1 MLQKIFPNKRSS
13 ILFIS
18 GLLVLLLVPALLIIH
33 PGAPAKASGGG
44 SCFIGQS
51 PSVNIFPTTASPGS
65 TISVNGNCFATN
77 ATVKIFFQ
85 TTSNG
90 VVTVVTDPIFGSFF
104 TQLTIP
110 STYTPGTRY
119 FVHVNSNTFSVKV
132 LFTFTKPSL
141 SVTGEY
147 GQQPTFGEPANAR
160 GNGFAA
166 NEAIDLTWDFGT
178 LGTMKAGVA
187 AADSSGFFFSNFT
200 MPSIPFGV
208 QTHLLD
214 AHGRIS
220 LLSASTLVNETPA
233 LFDSPTQGVIGT
245 TVNLNGGGY
254 GSGENVKILFQGSQV
269 VITHTTLKGAFT
281 ASFVVPST
289 AKIGFQNNGIVAVGK
304 TSGIAASAFFVVEP
318 NVSISPN
325 SGFSGTLI
333 TVRGSHFTPNGFAEI
348 LWVFP
353 NGGSGGSGGGDQ
365 FITQVGVSSRGTFN
379 TTIFAPPG
387 LVSGVKYFVLVID
400 GPTSASNQARF
411 LAL

>member
-1 MLQKIFPNKRSS
+1 MLQKIFPNKRAS

-18 GLLVLLLVPALLIIH
+18 GLLVLLLVPALLIVH

-44 SCFIGQS
+44 GCYIGQS
-51 PSVNIFPTTASPGS
+51 PSVSIYPTTASPGS

-77 ATVKIFFQ
+77 ATVKVFFQ

-110 STYTPGTRY
+110 STYVKGTRY

-132 LFTFTKPSL
+132 LFTFIKPSL
-141 SVTGEY
+141 SVSSQY
-147 GQQPTFGEPANAR
+147 GQQPTFGEPANAS
-160 GNGFAA
+160 GSGFAA

-208 QTHLLD
+208 QTHLD

-220 LLSASTLVNETPA
+220 LLSASTLVSEAPA

-254 GSGENVKILFQGSQV
+254 GSGENVKILFQGKQV
-269 VITHTTLKGAFT
+269 AITHTNIKGAFT

-289 AKIGFQNNGIVAVGK
+289 ATIGFQNNGIVAVGK

-318 NVSISPN
+318 NVYISPN

-365 FITQVGVSSRGTFN
+365 FISDVGVSSHGTFN
-379 TTIFAPPG
+379 TTISAPSG

>member
-1 MLQKIFPNKRSS
+1 
-13 ILFIS
+13 
-18 GLLVLLLVPALLIIH
+18 
-33 PGAPAKASGGG
+33 
-44 SCFIGQS
+44 
-51 PSVNIFPTTASPGS
+51 
-65 TISVNGNCFATN
+65 
-77 ATVKIFFQ
+77 
-85 TTSNG
+85 
-90 VVTVVTDPIFGSFF
+90 
-104 TQLTIP
+104 
-110 STYTPGTRY
+110 
-119 FVHVNSNTFSVKV
+119 
-132 LFTFTKPSL
+132 
-141 SVTGEY
+141 
-147 GQQPTFGEPANAR
+147 
-160 GNGFAA
+160 
-166 NEAIDLTWDFGT
+166 
-178 LGTMKAGVA
+178 
-187 AADSSGFFFSNFT
+187 
-200 MPSIPFGV
+200 
-208 QTHLLD
+208 
-214 AHGRIS
+214 
-220 LLSASTLVNETPA
+220 
-233 LFDSPTQGVIGT
+233 VIGT

-269 VITHTTLKGAFT
+269 VIAHTNLKGAFT

-304 TSGIAASAFFVVEP
+304 TSGIAANAFFVVEP